1 MMRWRPMTAAD
12 LPTVAAISAEVHG
25 RYAESL
31 EVYAERLRLCPAGC
45 FTCEV
50 DGTARG
56 FLVTH
61 PWRRDVPPPALGAML
76 QAIPDS
82 ADTWYLHDIALLPD
96 TRGLGAG
103 QAAVALVDGLAR
115 AAGVQDITLVA
126 VNGADRFWAAQ
137 GFTYVDT
144 DAGGY
149 GPDTYVMRRPVDE
162 PPAG

>member
-1 MMRWRPMTAAD
+1 MRWRPMTAAD
-12 LPTVAAISAEVHG
+12 LPAVTAISTEVHG

-61 PWRRDVPPPALGAML
+61 PWRRTAPPPALGAML
-76 QAIPDS
+76 HAIPHP

-103 QAAVALVDGLAR
+103 QAAVALVNDLAQG
-115 AAGVQDITLVA
+115 AGVLDITLVA
-126 VNGADRFWAAQ
+126 VNGADRFWAAR
-137 GFTYVDT
+137 GFDYVDAE
-144 DAGGY
+144 AGGY
-149 GPDTYVMRRPVDE
+149 GPGTYVMRRPV
-162 PPAG
+162 G